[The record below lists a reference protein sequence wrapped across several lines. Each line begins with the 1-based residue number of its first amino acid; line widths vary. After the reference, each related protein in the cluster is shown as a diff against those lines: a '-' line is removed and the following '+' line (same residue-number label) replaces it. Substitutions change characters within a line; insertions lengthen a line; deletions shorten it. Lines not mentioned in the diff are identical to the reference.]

1 MVCLNRGE
9 LACHA
14 VDGPPA
20 EAVPPRTEYRRH
32 MWSPVAADGPPGA
45 MFIN

>member
-1 MVCLNRGE
+1 MQPKGMNF
-9 LACHA
+9 CHA

-20 EAVPPRTEYRRH
+20 EAVPPG
-32 MWSPVAADGPPGA
+32 PNIAAICGPPGA